1 MGKINVTK
9 FRILMGRWRD
19 PTYVGDAN
27 RLSQLADET
36 IALVNSDHL
45 IKDIC
50 EIFMYAVSVKM
61 MNDQNPGSD
70 GSDKRGSGDRMG

>member
-9 FRILMGRWRD
+9 FKILMERWKN
-19 PTYVGDAN
+19 PAYVEDAN
-27 RLSQLADET
+27 MLSQLADET
-36 IALVNSDHL
+36 IALVNSEPL

-61 MNDQNPGSD
+61 MREQNIPDRNTMG
-70 GSDKRGSGDRMG
+70 RGNT